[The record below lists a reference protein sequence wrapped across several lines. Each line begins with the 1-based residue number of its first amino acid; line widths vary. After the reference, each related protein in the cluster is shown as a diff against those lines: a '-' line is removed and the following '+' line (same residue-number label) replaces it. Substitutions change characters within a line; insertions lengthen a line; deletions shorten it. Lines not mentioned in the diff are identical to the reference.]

1 MLGQVVFIVWRESIE
16 ALLVVGILFT
26 WLRQHPQHAAGR
38 KFLWLGVA
46 GGVLSAF
53 ALGAVLLW
61 FADLFE
67 GERED
72 YFQITMMLIAA
83 ALIVQMVFWM
93 RKNGRTLKRDLERGL
108 NHNATS
114 ARWWGMA
121 LLVVIAIAREGS
133 ETVIFLYGMGLAQS
147 GDQWGNFVMSA
158 MLGFALAFGA
168 FQLLQIGGRIFS
180 WQLFFKFTEI
190 VLFLLASA
198 MIVNSVERMI
208 GLGWLP
214 ALVDPVWDTSGILD
228 DASKFGGVIAALTGY
243 RSQPALILLLLQ
255 GCFWSLICMGFYRLN
270 KPALLRESTVK
281 RAVNN

>member
-16 ALLVVGILFT
+16 ALLVVGILFA

-53 ALGAVLLW
+53 VLGAVLLW
-61 FADLFE
+61 FAELFE

-72 YFQITMMLIAA
+72 YFQIAMMLIAA
-83 ALIVQMVFWM
+83 TLIVQMVFWM
-93 RKNGRTLKRDLERGL
+93 RKNARTLKSDLERGL
-108 NHNATS
+108 THNAAS

-133 ETVIFLYGMGLAQS
+133 ETVVFLYGMGLAQTE
-147 GDQWGNFVMSA
+147 GQWVNFMMSA
-158 MLGFALAFGA
+158 MLGFTLALGT
-168 FQLLQIGGRIFS
+168 FQLLQVGGRIFS

-190 VLFLLASA
+190 VLLLLASA

-208 GLGWLP
+208 GLSWLP

-228 DASKFGGVIAALTGY
+228 DAANVGGVIAALTGY
-243 RSQPALILLLLQ
+243 RSHPALMLLLLL
-255 GCFWSLICMGFYRLN
+255 GCYWSFIVMGFYRLN
-270 KPALLRESTVK
+270 KSTLLVQSSAK
-281 RAVNN
+281 KL